1 MLQQTNVFVAPS
13 NVQITIDDQEGK
25 KNGGEGGEK
34 LPDPPLPAGTPP
46 KAWEEHQCFR
56 MDLSESRSNVSFYT
70 SISYIAT
77 CMTII
82 MNVCDFLQV
91 MGRKMDNQEPRVYW

>member
-13 NVQITIDDQEGK
+13 DVQITIDDQEGK

-56 MDLSESRSNVSFYT
+56 MDLSESRSNVSLR
-70 SISYIAT
+70 SYLHDNHHE
-77 CMTII
+77 CL
-82 MNVCDFLQV
+82 CDFLQV